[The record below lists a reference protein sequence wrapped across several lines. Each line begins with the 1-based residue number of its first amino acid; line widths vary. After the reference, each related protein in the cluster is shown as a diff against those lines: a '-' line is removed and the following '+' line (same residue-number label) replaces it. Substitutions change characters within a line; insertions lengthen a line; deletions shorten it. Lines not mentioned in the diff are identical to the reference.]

1 MKGSKYHNSKK
12 NTMVVKNPTNY
23 RSKQL

>member
-1 MKGSKYHNSKK
+1 
-12 NTMVVKNPTNY
+12 MVVKNPTNY